1 MTTRIA
7 KIKNKWFAHANHILF
22 EQTLNGG
29 LDVLLGDR
37 GLNGFLQGQ
46 SRGIDAFH
54 MGEACIEQLLDYFFR
69 YPDYVLFR
77 CGLLSYAV
85 LVKGDAAQL
94 ARLTERGL
102 T

>member
-1 MTTRIA
+1 MAKAVPILKTGTILTRIVTTRIA

-54 MGEACIEQLLDYFFR
+54 MGEACIE
-69 YPDYVLFR
+69 
-77 CGLLSYAV
+77 
-85 LVKGDAAQL
+85 
-94 ARLTERGL
+94 
-102 T
+102 